1 MDRKYLENQASIL
14 VNLYNSKKFNEAVQ
28 KGKIL
33 IKKFPNQLM
42 FYNATALSLSSLGE
56 NDEALRI
63 LKEGLELIFNKLT
76 NSLKSNGLELMNVK
90 EQDFNADE
98 HEAITN
104 IPAPSQELQ
113 GKIIEVIEQGYILN
127 GKIIRFPKVVVGT

>member
-28 KGKIL
+28 KGKKL

-42 FYNATALSLSSLGE
+42 FYNATALSLSSLGD

-63 LKEGLELIFNKLT
+63 LKEGLELRPNDIFVLNNLGLINSNINKNKISREYLDKAI
-76 NSLKSNGLELMNVK
+76 SI
-90 EQDFNADE
+90 NANFVD
-98 HEAITN
+98 ALLN
-104 IPAPSQELQ
+104 LGNNLLQ
-113 GKIIEVIEQGYILN
+113 MKL
-127 GKIIRFPKVVVGT
+127 

>member
-33 IKKFPNQLM
+33 IKKFPTQLM

-63 LKEGLELIFNKLT
+63 LKEGLNLRPNDIF
-76 NSLKSNGLELMNVK
+76 
-90 EQDFNADE
+90 
-98 HEAITN
+98 
-104 IPAPSQELQ
+104 
-113 GKIIEVIEQGYILN
+113 ILN
-127 GKIIRFPKVVVGT
+127 NLGLINSNINKIKFHRILRESHIN